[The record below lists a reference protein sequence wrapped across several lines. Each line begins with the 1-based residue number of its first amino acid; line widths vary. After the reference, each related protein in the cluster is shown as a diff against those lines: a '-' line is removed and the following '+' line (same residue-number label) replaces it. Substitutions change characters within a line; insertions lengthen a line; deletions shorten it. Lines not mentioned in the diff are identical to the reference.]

1 MNHYIRT
8 LRELSISFLESIG
21 VSNTWAILIQSVLA
35 LIFIFILSYAIGKL
49 GKLLMQKY
57 IPILVHKT
65 KTDWDDKLFKNNCF
79 EILSYYLFG
88 LIFFWIDIFI
98 ASDTIRKF
106 INTITGTYFTI
117 ITLMLIN
124 ALLNTAYD
132 IYKERRPN
140 DKANLKIYLQL
151 IKVLV
156 FSFGGIIIISFFA
169 NKNLIDILKGLGAM
183 AAILLIVYK
192 DTIMGFVAGI
202 SLSTNKMVEV
212 GDWISVPKHDADGT
226 VIDIGLNTVKVQNF
240 DKTITT
246 IPPYNLISESFT
258 NWKGMQQSGGRR
270 IKRSIN
276 IDIDSIHFL
285 SLEEIEK
292 FSNFKLLKEYINEKK
307 KAIVK
312 SNEGVEEYYNQRRLT
327 NIGTF
332 KKYLENYLLASDFVH
347 PDMTFIVRQL
357 QSNEKGVPIEI
368 YFFCTQQ
375 AWVKYEQVQS
385 DIFDHIFAIAPEFGL
400 QIFQTVSGRS
410 LTRTVHHSFNET

>member
-21 VSNTWAILIQSVLA
+21 ISNAWAVFTQSLLA

-140 DKANLKIYLQL
+140 DRANLKIYLQL
-151 IKVLV
+151 VKVLV

>member
-1 MNHYIRT
+1 
-8 LRELSISFLESIG
+8 
-21 VSNTWAILIQSVLA
+21 
-35 LIFIFILSYAIGKL
+35 
-49 GKLLMQKY
+49 
-57 IPILVHKT
+57 
-65 KTDWDDKLFKNNCF
+65 
-79 EILSYYLFG
+79 
-88 LIFFWIDIFI
+88 
-98 ASDTIRKF
+98 
-106 INTITGTYFTI
+106 
-117 ITLMLIN
+117 
-124 ALLNTAYD
+124 
-132 IYKERRPN
+132 
-140 DKANLKIYLQL
+140 
-151 IKVLV
+151 
-156 FSFGGIIIISFFA
+156 
-169 NKNLIDILKGLGAM
+169 
-183 AAILLIVYK
+183 
-192 DTIMGFVAGI
+192 
-202 SLSTNKMVEV
+202 MVEV
-212 GDWISVPKHDADGT
+212 GDWFCVTKHDADGT

-246 IPPYNLISESFT
+246 IPPYNLISESFK

-285 SLEEIEK
+285 STEEIEK

>member
-21 VSNTWAILIQSVLA
+21 ISNAWAVFTQSLLA
-35 LIFIFILSYAIGKL
+35 LIFIFLLSYAIGKL
-49 GKLLMQKY
+49 GKLIMQKY
-57 IPILVHKT
+57 IPILVRNT
-65 KTDWDDKLFKNNCF
+65 KTNWDDKLFENKFF

-88 LIFFWIDIFI
+88 IVFFWIDILI
-98 ASDTIRKF
+98 ASDTMRKF

-117 ITLMLIN
+117 ITVMLIN

-169 NKNLIDILKGLGAM
+169 NKGFLVILKGLGAM
-183 AAILLIVYK
+183 ATILLIVYK

-246 IPPYNLISESFT
+246 IPPYNLVSEAFT
-258 NWKGMQQSGGRR
+258 NWRGMRQSGGRR

-285 SLEEIEK
+285 SPKEIEK
-292 FSNFKLLKEYINEKK
+292 FGNFKLLKDYINEKK

-312 SNEGVEEYYNQRRLT
+312 ANKGVEEYYNQRRLT

-357 QSNEKGVPIEI
+357 QSNEKGLPIEV
-368 YFFCTQQ
+368 YFFCTEQTW
-375 AWVKYEQVQS
+375 AKYEQIQS
-385 DIFDHIFAIAPEFGL
+385 DIFDHFFAIAPEFGL

-410 LTRTVHHSFNET
+410 LKSTIQYSFNKT

>member
-1 MNHYIRT
+1 MNYYIIT

-57 IPILVHKT
+57 IPQLVRKT
-65 KTDWDDKLFKNNCF
+65 KTDWDDKLFKNKCF

-88 LIFFWIDIFI
+88 IIFFWIDIFI

-117 ITLMLIN
+117 ITLLLVN
-124 ALLNTAYD
+124 ALLNTAYE
-132 IYKERRPN
+132 IYKERKPN

-151 IKVLV
+151 LKVLV

-246 IPPYNLISESFT
+246 IPPYKLVSEAFT
-258 NWKGMQQSGGRR
+258 NWRGMQQSGGRR

-285 SLEEIEK
+285 SPEEIEK
-292 FSNFKLLKEYINEKK
+292 FSKFKLLKKYIEEKK
-307 KAIVK
+307 KAIIK

-332 KKYLENYLLASDFVH
+332 KKYLENYLLASGFVH
-347 PDMTFIVRQL
+347 PNMTFIVRQL
-357 QSNEKGVPIEI
+357 QSNEKGVPIEV
-368 YFFCTQQ
+368 YFFCKEQ
-375 AWVKYEQVQS
+375 AWIKYEQIQS

-410 LTRTVHHSFNET
+410 LTRTIHHSFNET